1 MMQLFKIVACPNCGR
16 QFQRLGR
23 FGKFCSP
30 KCRRAFYVARR
41 KARASAADSRPTVRR
56 QRFTPRGGGR

>member
-41 KARASAADSRPTVRR
+41 KARASTAKTGKGDK
-56 QRFTPRGGGR
+56 